1 LESIIF
7 LQNITQQGGEFF
19 LKKIWGQNSGFWY
32 LVGLKLIYA
41 MKMK

>member
-7 LQNITQQGGEFF
+7 LQNVTQQGGEIR
-19 LKKIWGQNSGFWY
+19 KNKWGQNSGFWY